1 MIQLSRA
8 IQVFYFLTTV
18 FVNLHTAISKP
29 SRAYPEGC
37 ANQQQCYYDYDNYP
51 LKLHPDQGRAR
62 SDFRLVRRLGAGK
75 FSDVFEAV
83 DARRSNQNKIA
94 DIEGAEYIDVNSL
107 VVIKVIEDSGYTF
120 AEPLL

>member
-1 MIQLSRA
+1 
-8 IQVFYFLTTV
+8 
-18 FVNLHTAISKP
+18 
-29 SRAYPEGC
+29 
-37 ANQQQCYYDYDNYP
+37 
-51 LKLHPDQGRAR
+51 
-62 SDFRLVRRLGAGK
+62 LGAGK

-94 DIEGAEYIDVNSL
+94 DNEGAENIDVNSL